1 MPAPTKVDWNGEQRL
16 LNYLARENGL
26 MPETVRY
33 RLQHGWSLV
42 EAITTRSQKGA
53 RRIAAPAAQD
63 AIVCASRPDMP
74 CGYDDALGTQQPAA
88 PAEIQPIRCRPVL
101 PRGTVAAVAD
111 AAEILEFVADLLQA
125 PETLP
130 LRRADLLERCRG
142 WLQRV
147 RGGAA

>member
-16 LNYLARENGL
+16 LNDLAREHGL

-33 RLQHGWSLV
+33 RLQHGWSLA

-53 RRIAAPAAQD
+53 RRIAAPSQLGPTWSGVD
-63 AIVCASRPDMP
+63 PRNQAS
-74 CGYDDALGTQQPAA
+74 GQPQAAA
-88 PAEIQPIRCRPVL
+88 PADLQPIRCRPVL
-101 PRGTVAAVAD
+101 PVGTVAAVAE
-111 AAEILEFVADLLQA
+111 AADIVQLTADLLEA